1 MEYPDPVCQAQFT
14 QKSSSQRHL
23 PAKGPGNP
31 DTLELESC
39 KPRILSGGSLLC
51 NWLHFPQETGIHV
64 ENKASHRD
72 ILFTVGAVAVQR
84 FWYGWKM

>member
-1 MEYPDPVCQAQFT
+1 MEYPDPVCQAQFA

-23 PAKGPGNP
+23 PAKAPGNP

-39 KPRILSGGSLLC
+39 KPRLFQAAARCAIGSRR
-51 NWLHFPQETGIHV
+51 

-72 ILFTVGAVAVQR
+72 ILFAVGAGAVQR
-84 FWYGWKM
+84 FWYRWEM